1 MKLVSFSTGDIQR
14 HVGVID
20 AQQRVVDVDD
30 LIRHMPLQD
39 ATWQALAAKGITA
52 HSHGL
57 MRWLQAG
64 KAQRQQIAPA
74 LQAALSDAHR
84 PRFALAQ
91 VHLHAPLARPGKI
104 VAICRNYGDHAKETG
119 LAPFEKPRIISKM
132 PSSVCDPNTT
142 IPIPG
147 DVKKMDFEAELAVVI
162 GELAQGVSE
171 ENALQHVAGYT
182 CLNDLSAREFQFD
195 INPAQTTFAKSMD
208 GFCPLGPWLV
218 TADDIPD
225 PQKLN
230 VSCKVNDEVMQQAN
244 THDMLF
250 TVVDLIHYI
259 SQYITLEPGD
269 LIATGTPAGVGAF
282 RTPPLWLK
290 PGDKIEVEVSGLGQ
304 LITHI
309 R

>member
-1 MKLVSFSTGDIQR
+1 MKLVSFSTGSIQR
-14 HVGVID
+14 HVGLID
-20 AQQRVVDVDD
+20 AQQRVVDVHDV
-30 LIRHMPLQD
+30 IQQMPLEG
-39 ATWQALAAKGITA
+39 AAWHVLEAKGISP
-52 HSHGL
+52 HRHGL

-64 KAQRQQIAPA
+64 SLQRQQFMPQ
-74 LQAALSDAHR
+74 LHAALSDTQR
-84 PRFALAQ
+84 PRFSAQ
-91 VHLHAPLARPGKI
+91 EVHLHAPLARPGKI
-104 VAICRNYGDHAKETG
+104 VAIGRNYGDHAKETG

-132 PSSVCDPNTT
+132 PSSVCDPNAT

-147 DVKKMDFEAELAVVI
+147 DVQKMDFEAELAVVI
-162 GELAQGVSE
+162 GDLAQGVSKDK
-171 ENALQHVAGYT
+171 ALQHVAGYT

-225 PQKLN
+225 PQNLD
-230 VSCKVNDEVMQQAN
+230 VSCKVNDVLMQQAN

-259 SQYITLEPGD
+259 SHYITLEPGD

-282 RTPPLWLK
+282 RTPPLWIK